1 MSKKQSPTKV
11 PTQTPTEHEAILMA
25 LNDLCQA
32 VSKLSAA
39 QVVLVRTLV
48 VLFDLGKEVEG

>member
-1 MSKKQSPTKV
+1 MSKKQSPTKA

-25 LNDLCQA
+25 LNDLCIS
-32 VSKLSAA
+32 VGKLAAA

-48 VLFDLGKEVEG
+48 VLFELGEEGEI